1 VFPQMQNNMRI
12 LGIDPG
18 YERLG
23 IAIVEKRDGKEIL
36 VYSSCFKTSSSDPFP
51 DRLHAIGREIER
63 VINQYKPEALSIE
76 TLFFNTNQKT
86 AMRVAET
93 RGVIIHE
100 SSRGGL
106 SIHEYTPL
114 QIKIA
119 LTGYGRADKNQISF
133 MLGKLLSL
141 DATKKIDDECDAIA
155 AALTH
160 SASCR

>member
-1 VFPQMQNNMRI
+1 MRI

-23 IAIVEKRDGKEIL
+23 VAVVEKKKGKETL
-36 VYSSCFKTSSSDPFP
+36 VYSSCFKTPSTDAFP
-51 DRLHAIGREIER
+51 KRLHAIGKEIER
-63 VINQYKPEALSIE
+63 VIKEHKPEVLSIE

-100 SSRGGL
+100 ASRGGL
-106 SIHEYTPL
+106 LIHEYTPL

-119 LTGYGRADKNQISF
+119 ITGYGRAHKDQLAF
-133 MLGKLLSL
+133 MINKLLSI
-141 DATKKIDDECDAIA
+141 DMTKKIDDECDAIA

-160 SASCR
+160 SASCN